1 MANIPRPSGS
11 TPPCLPA
18 HAHTRTQHAL
28 LQGLTYQSWARQR
41 GCPALVPRHQAHS
54 QLLCVTR
61 RDLAVLRLSTG
72 AGSSPPVQYSS
83 VELQQPPILRSI
95 VPLVWNPS
103 ELTAIVIG
111 GER

>member
-1 MANIPRPSGS
+1 MCTRQCAPRLMPNNPRPSGS
-11 TPPCLPA
+11 TPPYAPA
-18 HAHTRTQHAL
+18 PGVHVSELGT
-28 LQGLTYQSWARQR
+28 ARVLST
-41 GCPALVPRHQAHS
+41 LVPRHQAHW

-72 AGSSPPVQYSS
+72 AGSSPSVQYSS

-95 VPLVWNPS
+95 LPLVWNSS